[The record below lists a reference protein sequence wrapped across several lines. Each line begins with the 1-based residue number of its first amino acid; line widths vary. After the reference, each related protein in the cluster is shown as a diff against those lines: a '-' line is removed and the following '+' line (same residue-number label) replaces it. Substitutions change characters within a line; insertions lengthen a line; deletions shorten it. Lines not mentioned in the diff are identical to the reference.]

1 MLQRAKSS
9 EAARLAVVPPQAD
22 SPAHET
28 QAPGQD
34 APVQDNAA
42 PAAKKGGLGTVL
54 KANRK
59 RVLMGVGAVL

>member
-34 APVQDNAA
+34 APTRQPQASARAA
-42 PAAKKGGLGTVL
+42 
-54 KANRK
+54 
-59 RVLMGVGAVL
+59 